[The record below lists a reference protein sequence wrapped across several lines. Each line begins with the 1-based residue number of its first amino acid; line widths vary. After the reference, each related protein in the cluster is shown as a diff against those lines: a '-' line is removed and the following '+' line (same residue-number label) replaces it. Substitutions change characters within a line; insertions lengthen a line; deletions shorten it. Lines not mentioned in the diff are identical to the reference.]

1 MPAGTAHPV
10 DDGDLVRLIDGEAT
24 DAVRAHV
31 AACGSC
37 TARVQAM
44 RVRLTRLS
52 ALLRDVDVATPSF
65 ATPDG
70 ATPRLVRVERWI
82 SRLWR
87 LAAAVVL
94 VAGLAVSPL
103 GAWVATQLARVTA
116 ALTSDRDAASP
127 ASPDAAPEPE
137 GRATVVYFQP
147 AGAEL
152 TVRLDARPS
161 GGTLSVDRADRASAQ
176 IVRAHAGESLV
187 VLPSELRIRN
197 TSASSAD
204 YLLTFPASVHTL
216 RVRVDGEPASRDVI
230 LDLSATPRHTVSLG
244 ATP

>member
-1 MPAGTAHPV
+1 MHASSAHPV

-24 DAVRAHV
+24 DAVSAHV

-37 TARVQAM
+37 TARLQEM
-44 RVRLTRLS
+44 RARLTRLS
-52 ALLRDVDVATPSF
+52 PLLRDLDVATPPL
-65 ATPDG
+65 ATPEG
-70 ATPRLVRVERWI
+70 ATLRLVRAERWI

-94 VAGLAVSPL
+94 VVGLAVSPL

-116 ALTSDRDAASP
+116 ALTSDRDAGPP

-152 TVRLDARPS
+152 IVRLDARPS
-161 GGTLSVDRADRASAQ
+161 GGSLSVERADRASAQ
-176 IVRAHAGESLV
+176 IVRANAGESLV

-197 TSASSAD
+197 TSESSAD
-204 YLLTFPASVHTL
+204 YLLTLPASLRTL
-216 RVRVDGEPASRDVI
+216 RVRVDGQPASRDVI
-230 LDLSATPRHTVSLG
+230 LDLTATPRHTVSLG